1 MYLRPI
7 AILIV
12 VCFALG
18 TGGCESFFDSF
29 KSKPQKKSK
38 KGYEEVLL
46 PGQTGSLL
54 QRRMYVRR
62 GPEKTKKAPAKKEK
76 AAPKPEATPKPE
88 ASASP
93 TPKPEE
99 ESTPTAERFR

>member
-1 MYLRPI
+1 MYYRAI

-18 TGGCESFFDSF
+18 TGGCESFWESF
-29 KSKPQKKSK
+29 KSKPEKKSK
-38 KGYEEVLL
+38 RRYEEVLL

-54 QRRMYVRR
+54 QRRMYVQR
-62 GPEKTKKAPAKKEK
+62 GPDKKKKSTPKKEK
-76 AAPKPEATPKPE
+76 AAPKPTATPEPE

-99 ESTPTAERFR
+99 ESTPADRFR